1 VLADGAQ
8 KPTPFSFTCAPSGC
22 HAVVGRPQCETN
34 HARVAVIT
42 LRASD
47 FDDRHDGLGIKAF
60 MYDVPSKRTS
70 RMLPSASSLK
80 FVIWATTSQTRRS
93 YPVVLD
99 VGVGRGALS
108 APIAATVVPFGL
120 KLMRLR
126 VASLTVLRRANAPL
140 PQAAR
145 VAAVAGCV
153 PVRAVAVPASND
165 RPAAA
170 AAKPTST
177 AILRRATCGKQRQA
191 NSNKEATMPNQRPSV
206 KSREQHEG

>member
-1 VLADGAQ
+1 
-8 KPTPFSFTCAPSGC
+8 
-22 HAVVGRPQCETN
+22 
-34 HARVAVIT
+34 
-42 LRASD
+42 
-47 FDDRHDGLGIKAF
+47 
-60 MYDVPSKRTS
+60 
-70 RMLPSASSLK
+70 MLPSASSLK

-99 VGVGRGALS
+99 VGVGCGALS

-126 VASLTVLRRANAPL
+126 VASLTVLRRANVPL

-165 RPAAA
+165 SPAAA
-170 AAKPTST
+170 AAKPTSA
-177 AILRRATCGKQRQA
+177 AILRRATCGQQRRA

-206 KSREQHEG
+206 KTQNSTRAKPAVRRCR